1 MRWRPSDMC
10 PGKDPPTVAWPGADA
25 VVGQRMNDP
34 RKSVPAPRPRHA
46 APLLTAGPAS
56 STPIYDALV
65 HQWRAQHREVPRPPA
80 SRQGWVR
87 VDPQDLFHRG

>member
-1 MRWRPSDMC
+1 M
-10 PGKDPPTVAWPGADA
+10 AWPGADA

-46 APLLTAGPAS
+46 APLGTGGAAS
-56 STPIYDALV
+56 PTPIYDALV
-65 HQWRAQHREVPRPPA
+65 HQWRALQREVPRPPTA
-80 SRQGWVR
+80 RQGWVR